1 MENNLKMSKIHYDE
15 FIQEQIDLV
24 NAKAALT
31 ETQQQIFN
39 HLLKNRLLDEGIA
52 LELGMS
58 RASYYRQKKILQNK
72 IRKVLPI

>member
-1 MENNLKMSKIHYDE
+1 MSKIHYEE
-15 FIQEQIDLV
+15 FIQEQIDMV

-72 IRKVLPI
+72 IKKVLPI

>member
-1 MENNLKMSKIHYDE
+1 MSKIHYDE

-39 HLLKNRLLDEGIA
+39 YLLKNRLLDEGIA

>member
-1 MENNLKMSKIHYDE
+1 MSKIHYDE

-31 ETQQQIFN
+31 EAQQQIFN
-39 HLLKNRLLDEGIA
+39 YLLKNRLLDEGIA

-72 IRKVLPI
+72 IRKVLTL

>member
-1 MENNLKMSKIHYDE
+1 MSKIHYEE

>member
-1 MENNLKMSKIHYDE
+1 MSKIHYDE

-39 HLLKNRLLDEGIA
+39 YLLKNRLLDEGIA

-72 IRKVLPI
+72 IRKVLNL

>member
-1 MENNLKMSKIHYDE
+1 MSKIHYDE

-31 ETQQQIFN
+31 EAQQQIFN

-72 IRKVLPI
+72 IRKVLNL

>member
-1 MENNLKMSKIHYDE
+1 MSKIHYEE

-24 NAKAALT
+24 IAKAALT

-72 IRKVLPI
+72 IRKVLTL

>member
-1 MENNLKMSKIHYDE
+1 MSKIHYEE

-31 ETQQQIFN
+31 ETQQQIFDY
-39 HLLKNRLLDEGIA
+39 LLKNRLLDEGIA

>member
-1 MENNLKMSKIHYDE
+1 MSKIHYEE

-24 NAKAALT
+24 IEKAALT

-72 IRKVLPI
+72 IKKVLPI

>member
-1 MENNLKMSKIHYDE
+1 MSKIHYEE

-31 ETQQQIFN
+31 EAQQQIFN
-39 HLLKNRLLDEGIA
+39 HLLNNRLLDEGIA

-72 IRKVLPI
+72 IRKVLTL

>member
-1 MENNLKMSKIHYDE
+1 MSKIHYEE

-24 NAKAALT
+24 IAKAALT
-31 ETQQQIFN
+31 EIQQQIFN

>member
-1 MENNLKMSKIHYDE
+1 MSKIHYDE

-31 ETQQQIFN
+31 ETQQQIFDY
-39 HLLKNRLLDEGIA
+39 LLKNRLLDEGIA

>member
-1 MENNLKMSKIHYDE
+1 MSKIHYEE
-15 FIQEQIDLV
+15 FIQEQINLV
-24 NAKAALT
+24 NATAALT
-31 ETQQQIFN
+31 EIQQQIFN

>member
-1 MENNLKMSKIHYDE
+1 MSKIHYEE

-24 NAKAALT
+24 NSKTALT
-31 ETQQQIFN
+31 EAQQQIFN
-39 HLLKNRLLDEGIA
+39 HLLNNRLLDEGIA

-72 IRKVLPI
+72 IRKVLTL